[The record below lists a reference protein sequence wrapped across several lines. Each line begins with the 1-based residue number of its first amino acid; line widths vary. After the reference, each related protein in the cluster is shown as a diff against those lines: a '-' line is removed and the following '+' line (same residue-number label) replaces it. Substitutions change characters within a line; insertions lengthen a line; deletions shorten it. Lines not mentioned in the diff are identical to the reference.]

1 MLTEMV
7 HCALSGWEPMAARRP
22 EPCEGQLIARKEHW
36 LEVWRPVLVS
46 ALPLT
51 CCLTLVSHPL
61 SPSLSFPTYENM
73 RLAPGDPVGE
83 LEVL

>member
-1 MLTEMV
+1 MHSVGGSQWRLEDPSLV
-7 HCALSGWEPMAARRP
+7 RGS
-22 EPCEGQLIARKEHW
+22 LIPRKEHW

-51 CCLTLVSHPL
+51 CCMTLVSHPL
-61 SPSLSFPTYENM
+61 SLSLSFPTYENM